1 MSFFKKKDDNP
12 DIWKDKY
19 FKLLDT
25 QDQFEK
31 DQKANEVLL
40 CKTIVRFALAVKGFN
55 QALDPHLERI
65 RDLLKTGLQRQELKK
80 ELDIFSKA
88 LMVMEDEAGCN
99 QLDASLL
106 FDFLEKQYPSHLAEL
121 EAVHQQYA
129 NREINNHQRLFLTL
143 AEILEEKHQ
152 GQHDFSAELA
162 LSDSKLIG
170 QQLIRL
176 LENADLPD
184 VFTEEGKQLKDR
196 LQGGQ
201 SLVPVFEDAVTLL
214 LSIKKH
220 MLIEQQEM
228 ADFLASL
235 TDDLAN
241 LGLKASGVNMANEDA
256 QNKRTSLDNDL
267 TAQMADLQRKSAT
280 ATQVEPLKQLIGI
293 RLHKITLQIQSHN
306 LKEQFEREKSQRELR
321 ELVQQIRDM
330 ESETLELQSRLD
342 LAQQRATRDPLTNLP
357 NRLAFDDR
365 LTDELARARR
375 YGSFLTLAVW
385 DIDFFKYI
393 NDTYGHKSG
402 DKALVIISKLLSEQC
417 RVADFVARFGGE
429 EFVMLLPETDGKAAQ
444 NVVDKL
450 REVIESSGFVAN
462 GKRLTITMSCGLTQY
477 LDGDTSE
484 TLFVRADGALYQA
497 KQAGRN
503 QCILV

>member
-12 DIWKDKY
+12 ELWKDKY
-19 FKLLDT
+19 YQVLDS

-40 CKTIVRFALAVKGFN
+40 CKTIVRFALAVKGLN

-65 RDLLKTGLQRQELKK
+65 RGLLKTGLQRQELKN

-88 LMVMEDEAGCN
+88 LMAMEDESTVH

-106 FDFLEKQYPSHLAEL
+106 FDFLEKQYPNHLVKL
-121 EAVHQQYA
+121 EEVQQQYTK
-129 NREINNHQRLFLTL
+129 REINHQRLFLAL
-143 AEILEEKHQ
+143 AEILEEKNQ
-152 GQHDFSAELA
+152 GQHDFYAELA
-162 LSDSKLIG
+162 LADSKLIS

-184 VFTEEGKQLKDR
+184 VFNEEGKQLKNR
-196 LQGGQ
+196 LQSGQ
-201 SLVPVFEDAVTLL
+201 SLAPVFEDAVTLL

-220 MLIEQQEM
+220 MLVEQQEM

-241 LGLKASGVNMANEDA
+241 LGLKASGVNMASEDA
-256 QNKRTSLDNDL
+256 QNKRTCLDNEL
-267 TAQMADLQRKSAT
+267 AAQMVELQRKSAT
-280 ATQVEPLKQLIGI
+280 ATQVEPLKQLISI
-293 RLHKITLQIQSHN
+293 RLHKITQQIQSHN
-306 LKEQFEREKSQRELR
+306 LQEQLEREKNQRELR

-330 ESETLELQSRLD
+330 ESETVDLQSRLD

-365 LTDELARARR
+365 LIDEIARARR
-375 YGSFLTLAVW
+375 YGGALTLAVW
-385 DIDFFKYI
+385 DIDFFKSI

-402 DKALVIISKLLSEQC
+402 DKALMIIAKLLSDHC
-417 RVADFVARFGGE
+417 RAADFVARFGGE
-429 EFVMLLPETDGKAAQ
+429 EFVMLLPETDGKAALK
-444 NVVDKL
+444 VVDKL
-450 REVIESSGFVAN
+450 REVIEKSGFIAN
-462 GKRLTITMSCGLTQY
+462 GKRVEITISCGLTEY
-477 LDGDTSE
+477 FDGDTSE
-484 TLFVRADGALYQA
+484 ILFVRADGALYQA
-497 KQAGRN
+497 KQSGRN

>member
-1 MSFFKKKDDNP
+1 MSFFKKKDDSP
-12 DIWKDKY
+12 EIWKDKY
-19 FKLLDT
+19 FKLLDG

-31 DQKANEVLL
+31 DQKANEALL

-55 QALDPHLERI
+55 QALDPHLDRI

-88 LMVMEDEAGCN
+88 LTAMEDESGGN
-99 QLDASLL
+99 PLDASLL
-106 FDFLEKQYPSHLAEL
+106 FDFLEKQYPSYLVEL
-121 EAVHQQYA
+121 ENVQRQYA
-129 NREINNHQRLFLTL
+129 SGKIINHQRLFLLL

-162 LSDSKLIG
+162 LADSKVIS

-184 VFTEEGKQLKDR
+184 VFTEEGKQLKNR
-196 LQGGQ
+196 LQSGQ
-201 SLVPVFEDAVTLL
+201 PLGPVFEDAVTLL

-220 MLIEQQEM
+220 ILVEQQEM
-228 ADFLASL
+228 ADFLATL

-256 QNKRTSLDNDL
+256 QNKRTSLDKEL
-267 TAQMADLQRKSAT
+267 AAQMAELQRKSAS
-280 ATQVEPLKQLIGI
+280 ATQVEPLKQLISI
-293 RLHKITLQIQSHN
+293 RLHKITQQIQSHN
-306 LKEQFEREKSQRELR
+306 LKEQLEREKNQRELR

-330 ESETLELQSRLD
+330 ESETVELQSRLD
-342 LAQQRATRDPLTNLP
+342 IAQQRATRDPLTNLP

-365 LTDELARARR
+365 LIDEIARARR
-375 YGSFLTLAVW
+375 YGTFLTLAVW

-393 NDTYGHKSG
+393 NDSYGHKSG
-402 DKALVIISKLLSEQC
+402 DKALVIISRLLSDHC
-417 RVADFVARFGGE
+417 RAADFVARFGGE
-429 EFVMLLPETDGKAAQ
+429 EFVMLLPETDGKAAL
-444 NVVDKL
+444 NAVDKL

-462 GKRLTITMSCGLTQY
+462 GKRVTITMSCGLTQY

-484 TLFVRADGALYQA
+484 ALFVRADGALYQA
-497 KQAGRN
+497 KQHGRN